1 MSQYSIIIVNY
12 KTPHLVIDCIRSAV
26 TDIRTHEIE
35 VIVVDNDSGD
45 YSEEKIMEAFP
56 FVRFVQMGYNS
67 GFARANNRGI
77 QESKGQIILLL
88 NSDTLDQ
95 DGGIIQCFRR
105 FDRESDVVACGL
117 QLLNPD
123 GSPQISG
130 NYVMKGGL
138 NYLMALPYVGR
149 LLRGLALA
157 AGARKPN
164 IPEARDTV
172 TVDWIN
178 GAFLMVKKSA
188 IARAGLLDEDFFLY
202 SEEAEWCSRLK
213 KQGRLLIYGDLHVIH
228 LEGGSSNAAYESR
241 SRGYQVLSDKKGY
254 QILVSNFVRFR
265 KEFGPFWYLLHLG
278 MHTFTILIALLIL
291 IFTTLFPGE
300 GVRRKWQL
308 WQGYTRNVLGSYQF
322 LIPILFNRKHFY
334 KVL

>member
-12 KTPHLVIDCIRSAV
+12 RTPQLVIDCIHSAV
-26 TDIRTHEIE
+26 TDIGGHGME

-45 YSEEKIMEAFP
+45 DSEEKIMETFP

-77 QESKGQIILLL
+77 QEAKGEIVLLL

-95 DGGIIQCFRR
+95 HHSILQCFQR
-105 FDRESDVVACGL
+105 FDREPDAAACGL
-117 QLLNPD
+117 QLLNAD

-138 NYLMALPYVGR
+138 NYLMTLPYLGK
-149 LLRGLALA
+149 LLRGLALT
-157 AGARKPN
+157 AGARKTN

-172 TVDWIN
+172 QVDWIN

-188 IARAGLLDEDFFLY
+188 IAKAGLLDEDFFLY
-202 SEEAEWCSRLK
+202 AEEAEWCSRLK

-228 LEGGSSNAAYESR
+228 LEGGSSNTAYDSS
-241 SRGYQVLSDKKGY
+241 SRGYQMLSDKKGY

-265 KEFGPFWYLLHLG
+265 KEFGSFWYLLHLG
-278 MHTFTILIALLIL
+278 MHTFTILLAFLIL
-291 IFTTLFPGE
+291 IFTTPFQGNKMH
-300 GVRRKWQL
+300 RKWQL
-308 WQGYTRNVLGSYQF
+308 WLGYSSNVLRSYQF
-322 LIPILFNRKHFY
+322 LIPILFNQKYFY